1 MFFLFFFRVLS
12 EAVFLQV
19 QAVLLLLGG
28 REMSNA
34 EPVSSG
40 SSQQKSR
47 VLIPLSLFVGDIY
60 CGFVFCSR

>member
-1 MFFLFFFRVLS
+1 MKVLS
-12 EAVFLQV
+12 EAVVLQV

-28 REMSNA
+28 QEMPNA
-34 EPVSSG
+34 EPVSYG

-60 CGFVFCSR
+60 GCFVFCSW